1 LLFDLSVIVERMK
14 TTCEEVNFMFPDFS
28 KYPMASNNNCLVD
41 ANQSLLGFGMN
52 SSNSMA
58 MSQQTTVDTSSMMG
72 LQSSNINMAQQEA
85 LLANL
90 KALLPW
96 LDLSGS
102 VPAGSL
108 PVETKVE
115 VPSSPLTDEEVSDLD
130 ILHCLDVAIFEEF
143 PLGPG
148 IPVLPAKSISKLP
161 GTEVVTFGEEA
172 QRPSGGKRC
181 TVPGCMKAAQT
192 KGRCKGHGGGNRCKY
207 PSCPKSSQTGGL
219 CRLHGG
225 GKKCSAEGCGKGAQR
240 DGLCATHGGMR
251 KCSMDGCTKNDRGGG
266 FCAQHGGGKRCA
278 VDGCLRPSRRK
289 GLCTFHVRSMT
300 AFTYPATV

>member
-1 LLFDLSVIVERMK
+1 MK
-14 TTCEEVNFMFPDFS
+14 TACEEVNFVFPDFA
-28 KYPMASNNNCLVD
+28 KYSMAPSMAPSTTTSCYMDV
-41 ANQSLLGFGMN
+41 NQSLLGFT
-52 SSNSMA
+52 SSPLAVSQASAVDSNSM
-58 MSQQTTVDTSSMMG
+58 MSAPATMNNQH
-72 LQSSNINMAQQEA
+72 EA

-96 LDLSGS
+96 LELSSS
-102 VPAGSL
+102 VPQQPSVSFDSKL
-108 PVETKVE
+108 ET
-115 VPSSPLTDEEVSDLD
+115 PSSPSTDGEEVSDLD

-143 PLGPG
+143 PVAPG

-161 GTEVVTFGEEA
+161 GTEMVKFGEETH
-172 QRPSGGKRC
+172 RPSGGKRC

-207 PSCPKSSQTGGL
+207 PGCPKSSQTGGL

-225 GKKCSAEGCGKGAQR
+225 GKKCSAEGCTKGAQR
-240 DGLCATHGGMR
+240 DGLCASHGGMR

-289 GLCTFHVRSMT
+289 GLCTFHVRSMA
-300 AFTYPATV
+300 AFSFPAAV